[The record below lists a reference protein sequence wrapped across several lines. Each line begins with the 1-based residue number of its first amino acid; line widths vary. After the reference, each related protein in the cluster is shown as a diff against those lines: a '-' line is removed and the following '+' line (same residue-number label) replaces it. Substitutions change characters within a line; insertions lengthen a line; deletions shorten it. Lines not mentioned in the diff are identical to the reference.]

1 MAIKIR
7 LSRGG
12 SKKRPHYSI
21 VVADSRSARDSKF
34 IEKIGTYNPMLP
46 RESEQRVVINT
57 ERAKYWLSVGA
68 QASDRTAMFL
78 SNVGLM
84 AAPKRAETPQKSAPK
99 KKAQERA
106 REEAAMAEKKAE
118 AAAAAKAAEEEAKN
132 APAPEPEAAPA
143 AEAPAE
149 EAPAAEAPAEEA
161 PAAEEETAA

>member
-7 LSRGG
+7 LARGG

-21 VVADSRSARDSKF
+21 VVADSRQARDGKF

-46 RESEQRVVINT
+46 RESEQRVTINT

-84 AAPKRAETPQKSAPK
+84 AAPKRTDKPQKSQPK
-99 KKAQERA
+99 KKAQERM
-106 REEAAMAEKKAE
+106 REEAALAEKKAE
-118 AAAAAKAAEEEAKN
+118 AAAAAKAAEEAAKN
-132 APAPEPEAAPA
+132 APAPEPEAPA
-143 AEAPAE
+143 AEAEAPAE
-149 EAPAAEAPAEEA
+149 A
-161 PAAEEETAA
+161 AAEESAA